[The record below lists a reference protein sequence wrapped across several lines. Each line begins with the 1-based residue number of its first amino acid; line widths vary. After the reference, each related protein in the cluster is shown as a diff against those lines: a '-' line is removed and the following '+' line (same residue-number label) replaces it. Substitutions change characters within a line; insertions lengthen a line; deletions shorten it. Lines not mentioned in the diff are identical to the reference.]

1 MQFLIITPSIKPFY
15 YNKLSLTP
23 TAGTKVYKRNAEN
36 VEAMLM
42 EIINTL
48 LLINYR
54 SNIMKRKEFV
64 KRFFIPLMLLAI
76 LTFFAGCQDEM
87 TVEPIDNGE
96 PTTDQGALEKLV
108 DLDSSLSSF
117 EANYN
122 EDGLMDFLGKTEEAI
137 YPFRVGHRMR
147 LVSKNLNLDIQ
158 DTIAYG
164 TMTKTF
170 EGVLFIAASYDPNA
184 SEPDTVIEKP
194 FTSVITRNLIFK
206 KIANTPFPF
215 RNWILVAIS
224 LPEGGT
230 QSPNIDMTKLTVF
243 LPDGDTI
250 VVESPNEYFLRRWGH
265 WWRQLP
271 IIRRGESV
279 LLRVKLFS
287 AYEEED
293 FVTLT
298 YGADRHGQHRVKRLF
313 DLISSTPV
321 NNGFEKVYEQ
331 TFTAHQFPGHYHAVI
346 NAMPKQVIFDD
357 STPVEAE
364 AWGMPYFVRWW

>member
-1 MQFLIITPSIKPFY
+1 
-15 YNKLSLTP
+15 
-23 TAGTKVYKRNAEN
+23 
-36 VEAMLM
+36 M

-48 LLINYR
+48 LSINKR
-54 SNIMKRKEFV
+54 NNTMKKKEFA
-64 KRFFIPLMLLAI
+64 KRFFIPLMLLWA
-76 LTFFAGCQDEM
+76 LAFFVGCQDEM
-87 TVEPIDNGE
+87 IVDPGDTGE

-108 DLDSSLSSF
+108 DQDSSLSSF

-122 EDGLMDFLGKTEEAI
+122 EDGLMDFLGKTEESI
-137 YPFRVGHRMR
+137 YPFRVGHKMR
-147 LVSKNLNLDIQ
+147 LVSKNLSIDIQ

-164 TMTKTF
+164 TVTKTF

-184 SEPDTVIEKP
+184 SEPDTVIQKP

-206 KIANTPFPF
+206 KIANTDRPFL
-215 RNWILVAIS
+215 NWRLVAIS

-230 QSPNIDMTKLTVF
+230 QSPNIDLTKLTVF

-250 VVESPNEYFLRRWGH
+250 VVESPNEYFLRRWDH
-265 WWRQLP
+265 WWRRIP
-271 IIRRGESV
+271 ILRRGDSV
-279 LLRVKLFS
+279 LLRVELFS

-298 YGADRHGQHRVKRLF
+298 YGANRHGHHRAKKLF
-313 DLISSTPV
+313 ELVSSTQV
-321 NNGFEKVYEQ
+321 NDGFEKVYEQ
-331 TFTAHQFPGHYHAVI
+331 TYTTHQFPGHYHAVI
-346 NAMPKQVIFDD
+346 NAMPRQVIFDD

>member
-1 MQFLIITPSIKPFY
+1 MQLLIPTLSIKRLF
-15 YNKLSLTP
+15 YNKLSIIP
-23 TAGTKVYKRNAEN
+23 AAGTIVYKRNAEN
-36 VEAMLM
+36 GEEKLM
-42 EIINTL
+42 ETINTL
-48 LLINYR
+48 LLINKR
-54 SNIMKRKEFV
+54 SNTMKKNEFV
-64 KRFFIPLMLLAI
+64 KRFFIPLILLAV
-76 LTFFAGCQDEM
+76 LAFFAGCQDEM
-87 TVEPIDNGE
+87 TVEPGDSGE
-96 PTTDQGALEKLV
+96 PTTDRGALEKLV
-108 DLDSSLSSF
+108 EQDSSLSSF

-147 LVSKNLNLDIQ
+147 LVNKNLNIEFVS
-158 DTIAYG
+158 DTIAIG

-170 EGVLFIAASYDPNA
+170 EGVLFIAASYDPNG

-230 QSPNIDMTKLTVF
+230 QSPNIDLTKLTVF

-250 VVESPNEYFLRRWGH
+250 VVESPNKYFLRRWDR
-265 WWRQLP
+265 WWRQIP

-279 LLRVKLFS
+279 LLRVELFS

-298 YGADRHGQHRVKRLF
+298 YGANRHGHHRAKKLF
-313 DLISSTPV
+313 ELVSSTPRD
-321 NNGFEKVYEQ
+321 NGFDKVFEQ
-331 TFTAHQFPGHYHAVI
+331 TYTTHQFPGHYHAII
-346 NAMPKQVIFDD
+346 NAMPRQVIFDD

-364 AWGMPYFVRWW
+364 AWGMPYFVRW

>member
-1 MQFLIITPSIKPFY
+1 
-15 YNKLSLTP
+15 
-23 TAGTKVYKRNAEN
+23 
-36 VEAMLM
+36 MLM

-48 LLINYR
+48 LSINKR
-54 SNIMKRKEFV
+54 SNTMKKTEFV
-64 KRFFIPLMLLAI
+64 KRFFIPLMLLAV
-76 LTFFAGCQDEM
+76 LAFFAGCQDEM
-87 TVEPIDNGE
+87 TVEPGDPGE
-96 PTTDQGALEKLV
+96 PTTDLGALEKIV
-108 DLDSSLSSF
+108 ELDSSLSSF

-147 LVSKNLNLDIQ
+147 LVSKNLNINFEDSL
-158 DTIAYG
+158 AYG
-164 TMTKTF
+164 TLTKTF

-206 KIANTPFPF
+206 KIANTDHPF
-215 RNWILVAIS
+215 RNWRLVAIS

-230 QSPNIDMTKLTVF
+230 QSPNIDITKLTVF

-250 VVESPNEYFLRRWGH
+250 VIESPNEYFLRRGDH
-265 WWRQLP
+265 WWRHFP
-271 IIRRGESV
+271 IIRRGESI
-279 LLRVKLFS
+279 LLRVELFS

-298 YGADRHGQHRVKRLF
+298 YNADRRGDHRVKRLF
-313 DLISSTPV
+313 ELISSTPV
-321 NNGFEKVYEQ
+321 NDGFKKVYEQ
-331 TFTAHQFPGHYHAVI
+331 TFTAHQFPGHYHAII

-364 AWGMPYFVRWW
+364 AWGMPYFVRF